1 MQSPPLKILLVDD
14 TKINLLILEDLVRSM
29 GHLSIS
35 VESGEA
41 ALASIEDSQP
51 DLILL
56 DIILPGLDGY
66 EVLQKL
72 KKSPLHCGIP
82 VVMISSLGDTESVV
96 KCIQLGADD
105 YVTKPFTLPL
115 LKARIT
121 SVMEKR
127 QASLKADQLGRYT
140 LEKKIGEGGM
150 AEVYLAHHALLRRPT
165 AVKVLKRK
173 MLNEE
178 NLSLFEREVQIT
190 SKLTHPNTIV
200 IFDYGRTPDGF
211 FYYAMEYL
219 DGISLQ
225 SLVEQNGPVP
235 EERVIQ
241 ILKQVCGSLAEAH
254 ANGLIHRDIKPAN
267 IMLCNRGG
275 EYDVVQ
281 VLDFGIVQSM
291 SEKEQA
297 AQEDYVLGTPAYMPP
312 ESLQSGTELDGR
324 SDLYSLALVAY
335 FLLTG
340 KDPFNKG
347 SLEKTIEAQIN
358 EAPVSLSIILG
369 EKISPDFDHLI
380 LKCLEKE
387 MENRPP
393 NARNLRASL
402 EQCQHPHDWTRSQAE
417 KWWDQQAAHS
427 ASLDTAAPLSDNS
440 PRTLSIDLLSPRTQ
454 PMPGRPTGS
463 DRL

>member
-1 MQSPPLKILLVDD
+1 MHPSPFKILIVDD
-14 TKINLLILEDLVRSM
+14 TKINLLILEDMIQTM
-29 GHLSIS
+29 GHLPIS

-41 ALASIEDSQP
+41 ALVAIEDSQP

-66 EVLQKL
+66 EILQKL
-72 KKSPLHCGIP
+72 KKDPILCSIP
-82 VVMISSLGDTESVV
+82 VVMISSLGDSESVV
-96 KCIQLGADD
+96 KCIQLGAED
-105 YVTKPFTLPL
+105 YITKPFNIPL

-127 QASLKADQLGRYT
+127 QAALKADQLGRYT

-173 MLNEE
+173 HLNEE
-178 NLSLFEREVQIT
+178 NLKLFEREVQIT

-200 IFDYGRTPDGF
+200 IFDYGRTPDGL

-219 DGISLQ
+219 EGISLQ
-225 SLVEQNGPVP
+225 KLVEQNGPIP
-235 EERVIQ
+235 EERVIH

-254 ANGLIHRDIKPAN
+254 AHGLIHRDIKPAN

-281 VLDFGIVQSM
+281 VLDFGIVQIM
-291 SEKEQA
+291 SEKDRA

-340 KDPFNKG
+340 KDPFNKE

-369 EKISPDFDHLI
+369 EKISPDFDRLI

-402 EQCQHPHDWTRSQAE
+402 EQCQLPHDWTRSQAE
-417 KWWDQQAAHS
+417 EWWDQQS
-427 ASLDTAAPLSDNS
+427 ERTLSPDTTDNLSDNS

-454 PMPGRPTGS
+454 PMPDRQTDS